1 MLIPSRFDVS
11 SVNRLTSP
19 FLVACLCSVGDV
31 PRFLSGLTNISG
43 LAVAAFVLVYYSL
56 SFCSQ
61 LRWVTDEHQ
70 RFHVKRH

>member
-11 SVNRLTSP
+11 SVNVDITISCR
-19 FLVACLCSVGDV
+19 LCSVGHV

-61 LRWVTDEHQ
+61 LRWATDEHQ